1 MGNRQAMS
9 GSHPKPTPP
18 KWATRFLRWF
28 CSDHLAEAV
37 LGDLE
42 ELYERRLEKLGKRSA
57 DLLFVANV
65 IQFLQPFAF
74 RKRNYRSTL
83 NQRDMFQNYFK
94 IAWRT
99 MSRQKMYAG
108 ITIGGFALGLATCLV
123 IFLFIRQEL
132 SYDKQYADGDRI
144 FRLYN
149 EYKGPKGDRWV
160 NIPPPVA
167 GILRTDFPEVEKAG
181 RLMPGSLGFGTKGLF
196 RREDAAENNFEESFG
211 YADPDLL
218 EILEIPMVYGATSTA
233 LDKPNTIVLS
243 KRKADQYF
251 PNEDPRGKSVIL
263 NDDKSRLFTIG
274 GVMKDMPANTH
285 FQYDF
290 LIALT
295 GQEFWPGEQ
304 SSWCCWNYNVYVK
317 LRSGAKPLALEQ
329 KMTALRDTHFI
340 KYLEEQGDQSAAD
353 VKKNH
358 LFRLQ
363 PVGDIYLK
371 SNGIYD
377 DMRHG
382 DLRYIWLFGGVATF
396 ILLLACINF
405 INLSTAKSANRAK
418 EVGLRKTAGSVRGY
432 LITQFLTESVFYSL
446 VSFAIALITVWATL
460 PFFNTLAGKS
470 LTVPWLSWWYFPSLV
485 VAMLFIGV
493 VAGLY
498 PSFYLSAFKPIDV
511 LKGSVSRG
519 SKSSGLRSAMVVFQ
533 FTTSIILIIGTL
545 VIYRQMNYLLTTKTG
560 FDKEQVVILYGTHT
574 LNNQQLTFRDELLG
588 LADVQH
594 VSISSYL
601 PVDGGSREGYGFWR
615 KGREK
620 ADLPI
625 TSQKW
630 RIDADYIS
638 TMKMRIVEGRDFNRE
653 LASDSQAAVVNQAFV
668 KEFGL
673 KKPVGEQITNGPQT
687 FTIIGVVEDF
697 NFESMKEKIRP
708 LSLVIEGGGNSVMTV
723 RVKSK
728 DMQATL
734 GSLTKAWNKF
744 MPHQP
749 FRYGF
754 LDERYA
760 RMYDDLQRMGR
771 IFAGF
776 ATLAIIVACLGL
788 FALSAFM
795 VEQRSK
801 EISIRLVLGAT
812 TQGIFR
818 LLTQNFVKLV
828 FVSIVIA
835 TPLAWYLM
843 RTWLADYTYK
853 IPITWDVFVL
863 AGAISVFIALST
875 VSYQSIRAA
884 LANPANT
891 LRSE

>member
-1 MGNRQAMS
+1 MKG
-9 GSHPKPTPP
+9 GTHPKPTPP
-18 KWATRFLRWF
+18 RWATCLLRWF
-28 CSDHLAEAV
+28 CNDHLSEAV
-37 LGDLE
+37 LGDLV
-42 ELYERRLEKLGKRSA
+42 ELYERRFEKLGKRKA
-57 DLLFVANV
+57 DLLFIANV

-132 SYDKQYADGDRI
+132 SYDKHYADGDRI

-149 EYKGPKGDRWV
+149 DNIGPQAGRWASV
-160 NIPPPVA
+160 PPPVA
-167 GILRTDFPEVEKAG
+167 GILRTDFPEVEKSG
-181 RLMPGSLGFGTKGLF
+181 RLMPVSLGFGTKGLV
-196 RREDAAENNFEESFG
+196 RREDAVENNYEEGFG
-211 YADPDLL
+211 YADPELL
-218 EILEIPMVYGATSTA
+218 EILEIPMVYGTTSTA

-243 KRKADQYF
+243 KRKADIYF
-251 PNEDPRGKSVIL
+251 PNEDPRGKSIIL
-263 NDDKSRLFTIG
+263 NDDKSKLYTIG
-274 GVMKDMPANTH
+274 GVMKDMPENTH
-285 FQYDF
+285 FQFDF
-290 LIALT
+290 LISLKE
-295 GQEFWPGEQ
+295 QEFWPGEQ

-317 LRSGAKPLALEQ
+317 LRSGADPLALEK
-329 KMTALRDTHFI
+329 KMTAMCDTHFI

-358 LFRLQ
+358 FFRLQ
-363 PVGDIYLK
+363 PVGNIYLK
-371 SNGIYD
+371 SDGIYD
-377 DMRHG
+377 EMRHG
-382 DLRYIWLFGGVATF
+382 DMRYIWLFGGVAAF

-446 VSFAIALITVWATL
+446 VSFAIALVMVWVAL

-470 LTVPWLSWWYFPSLV
+470 LTIPWLSWWFFPLLAA
-485 VAMLFIGV
+485 AMLFIGV
-493 VAGLY
+493 AAGLY

-519 SKSSGLRSAMVVFQ
+519 SKSSTLRSTMVVFQ

-545 VIYRQMNYLLTTKTG
+545 IIYRQMNYLLTTKTG
-560 FDKEQVVILYGTHT
+560 FEKEQVVVLYGTHT

-588 LADVQH
+588 LADVQQ

-601 PVDGGSREGYGFWR
+601 PVNGGSREGYGFWR

-620 ADLPI
+620 ADPPI
-625 TSQKW
+625 GSQKW
-630 RIDADYIS
+630 RVDADYIS

-697 NFESMKEKIRP
+697 NYESMKKRIKP

-734 GSLTKAWNKF
+734 GSITKKWNKF
-744 MPHQP
+744 LPHQP

-754 LDERYA
+754 LDESYA
-760 RMYDDLQRMGR
+760 RMYDDVQRMGR

-812 TQGIFR
+812 TQGIFQ

-828 FVSIVIA
+828 FISIVIA
-835 TPLAWYLM
+835 TPLAWYLVK
-843 RTWLADYTYK
+843 TWLADYNYK
-853 IPITWDVFVL
+853 IPITWDVFAL
-863 AGAISVFIALST
+863 AGAMSIFIALST
-875 VSYQSIRAA
+875 VSYQSFRAA
-884 LANPANT
+884 LANPAKS